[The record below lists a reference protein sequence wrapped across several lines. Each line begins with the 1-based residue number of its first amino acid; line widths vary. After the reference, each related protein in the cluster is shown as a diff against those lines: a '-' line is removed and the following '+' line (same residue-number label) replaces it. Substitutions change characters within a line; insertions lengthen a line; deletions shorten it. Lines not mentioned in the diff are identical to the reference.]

1 MATMTRQLLAIT
13 SALGAAEAIKVG
25 TIQRGGQADSE
36 ALSKN
41 PIRKV
46 VTLLENLSKKVSA
59 EGEEEKEL
67 YEKFACYCKTGSSD
81 LQASISGNNAKV
93 PQVQSD
99 IEAAES
105 SVAQLKLDLKQHQAD
120 RAAAKTAM
128 AEATAIREK
137 EHEKYAAESGELKT
151 YVDSLARA
159 VPAIMNGM
167 AGTRDQA
174 AAQLQ
179 LGTGLASAIRKAAAS
194 DLSLT
199 EDDRQ
204 SVVAFIG
211 NGQESG
217 YIPASTEV
225 LGILK
230 TMKEDFEGNLAELTA
245 TEEEAVKLHDN
256 LIAAKTKEV
265 NALTEAIEKKT
276 QRVGDLGVEIV
287 QMKADLTESEK
298 MLIEDQ
304 KFLADLDKDC
314 AGKKAEFEERIQIRA
329 EELKAIH
336 ETIAILN
343 DDDALELFKK
353 TLPSSSFLQLDS
365 GREAVKA
372 RALKALRPR
381 SSALIQGVRP
391 EIRFLEMA
399 IQGKNVDFTKVIKMI
414 DDMIMLLAQEQ
425 VDDDAKREYC
435 QIQIDQVEDK
445 AKDLKKN
452 KEDVETSIEDRT
464 ETIASLS
471 EELKTLRSEVAELD
485 KLVMEASTQRKAENE
500 EYTELMSENSAAK
513 ELLEFAKNRL
523 QKFYNPKLYKPA
535 AKQELTEEEQIAVN
549 MGGTAPPTPAPG
561 GIAGSGVEVLAQRSE
576 GGEKPGPKPV
586 TWDGDYKKKGEETS
600 GVVSMIDLLIRDL
613 TKEMTVAETEEENAQ
628 KQYENFMDDS
638 AGKRA
643 KMNKSIGIKEG
654 SKADTE
660 ELKVQE
666 EGELKETTSQLQA
679 VLMYEQQVHAE
690 CDWLLQNYDLR
701 KTARAEESDNL
712 KQAKSILKGADFGG
726 AAGSAS
732 LVEVRATKKF
742 LGNF

>member
-523 QKFYNPKLYKPA
+523 QKFYNPKLYKAPA
-535 AKQELTEEEQIAVN
+535 KRELTEEERIAVN
-549 MGGTAPPTPAPG
+549 MGETLAPTPAPG
-561 GIAGSGVEVLAQRSE
+561 GIAGTGITVLAEVRAHDQAD
-576 GGEKPGPKPV
+576 PGPAPEQV
-586 TWDGDYKKKGEETS
+586 GEFKKKSEES
-600 GVVSMIDLLIRDL
+600 NGVIAMMDLLVKDL
-613 TKEMTVAETEEENAQ
+613 DKEMTIAEAEEKDAQ
-628 KQYENFMDDS
+628 ADYEAAMADAAKKRSDDVKTLGDKES
-638 AGKRA
+638 A
-643 KMNKSIGIKEG
+643 
-654 SKADTE
+654 KADTE
-660 ELKVQE
+660 SALQEHTDTKASTSKELMATMQYISS
-666 EGELKETTSQLQA
+666 L
-679 VLMYEQQVHAE
+679 HAD
-690 CDWLLQNYDLR
+690 CDWLIQYYDVR
-701 KTARAEESDNL
+701 TEARAGEIDAL
-712 KQAKSILKGADFGG
+712 GKAKAVLNGADY
-726 AAGSAS
+726 S
-732 LVEVRATKKF
+732 LLQTSHRSLRGRA
-742 LGNF
+742 